1 MRIRKVS
8 NTRPLSATVVSE
20 YNNNQINAY
29 STNYINNINNHSTS
43 ETFTGKHWV
52 NGKPIYRKVLNNISI
67 IEGTA
72 HTIETGI
79 TNIENLTKLEGIL
92 KNTGNS
98 QYVVIPAYYSPT
110 IFISANYKYDENRI
124 YYDSATFSGTAI
136 IILEYTKTT
145 D

>member
-1 MRIRKVS
+1 MRIKKTSQTTPVQAEVV
-8 NTRPLSATVVSE
+8 NTYSE
-20 YNNNQINAY
+20 SESNAY
-29 STNYINNINNHSTS
+29 SCNYVNNINNYSTS

-98 QYVVIPAYYSPT
+98 QYVDIPAYYSPT

-136 IILEYTKTT
+136 IILEYTKTS
-145 D
+145 